1 MSKVNV
7 FDMQG
12 NIVDEIE
19 LDQNIFGVEVN
30 TYCMHAALVCM
41 QANARQGTH
50 STLTKSEVSGGGKK
64 PRRQKGGGCA
74 RQGSTRS
81 AQWRHGGIVFGPSPR
96 DYSFTIPKKV
106 KRNALKSALTS
117 KALDGNVIVL
127 KDLKL
132 DAIKTKNMVAVKNSL
147 KVDDSA
153 LLVIPGKDENV
164 VKSAAN
170 IPAFTT
176 AYVNTINVY
185 DILRHEKLIV
195 TVDALNKISEV
206 YA

>member
-12 NIVDEIE
+12 NVVNEIE
-19 LDQNIFGVEVN
+19 LDANIFDVEVN

-96 DYSFTIPKKV
+96 DYSMTVPKKV
-106 KRNALKSALTS
+106 KRNALKSALTT
-117 KALDGNVIVL
+117 KALDGNLIVVNEL
-127 KDLKL
+127 KF
-132 DAIKTKNMVAVKNSL
+132 DAIKTKNMVAVKNNL
-147 KVDDSA
+147 KIDDSA
-153 LLVIPGKDENV
+153 LLVIPGKDEII

-170 IPAFTT
+170 IPNFTT

-185 DILRHEKLIV
+185 DILRHEKLVV